1 MSRNLFYLE
10 ANVSEIKSLSLRLS
24 KEEYIAFDTICKEKG
39 YSKTG
44 KIREFI
50 RSLIREELEGV
61 KVSAEEWA
69 KILDGIREIEK
80 GEYISFSE
88 LKNDFRKKKMG
99 NIKKKTIQRL
109 K

>member
-1 MSRNLFYLE
+1 M
-10 ANVSEIKSLSLRLS
+10 SEIKSLSLRLS
-24 KEEYIAFDTICKEKG
+24 EEEYIAFDTICKEKG

-80 GEYISFSE
+80 GEYSSFSE
-88 LKNDFRKKKMG
+88 LKNDLRKKKMG
-99 NIKKKTIQRL
+99 NRKNRK
-109 K
+109 

>member
-1 MSRNLFYLE
+1 LE
-10 ANVSEIKSLSLRLS
+10 AKVSEIKSLSLRLS
-24 KEEYIAFDTICKEKG
+24 EEEYIAFDTICKEKG

-61 KVSAEEWA
+61 KVNAEEWA

-88 LKNDFRKKKMG
+88 LKNDLRKKKMG
-99 NIKKKTIQRL
+99 NRKDRK
-109 K
+109 

>member
-1 MSRNLFYLE
+1 M
-10 ANVSEIKSLSLRLS
+10 SEIKSLSLRLS

-69 KILDGIREIEK
+69 KIQDGIREIER

-88 LKNDFRKKKMG
+88 LKNDLRKKKMG
-99 NIKKKTIQRL
+99 NIKKKTKQRL

>member
-1 MSRNLFYLE
+1 LE
-10 ANVSEIKSLSLRLS
+10 AKVSEIKSLSLRLS
-24 KEEYIAFDTICKEKG
+24 REEYIAFDTICKEKG

-99 NIKKKTIQRL
+99 NRKNR
-109 K
+109 

>member
-1 MSRNLFYLE
+1 M
-10 ANVSEIKSLSLRLS
+10 SEIKSLSLRLS

-50 RSLIREELEGV
+50 RSLIREELEDV

-69 KILDGIREIEK
+69 KIQDGIKEIEK

-88 LKNDFRKKKMG
+88 LKNDLRKKKMG
-99 NIKKKTIQRL
+99 NRKNR
-109 K
+109 